1 MKTSV
6 SQISFYILSWYYLAS
21 FSKKKKKN
29 HGTCCCHEFKGMILE
44 LEQEKTQMTFSTSLN
59 F

>member
-6 SQISFYILSWYYLAS
+6 GQISFYIVSWDYLAGLW
-21 FSKKKKKN
+21 KKKKKIR
-29 HGTCCCHEFKGMILE
+29 GTCCCHEFKGMILE
-44 LEQEKTQMTFSTSLN
+44 LQQEKTHMNISTSLN

>member
-6 SQISFYILSWYYLAS
+6 SQISFYIVYLAGLW
-21 FSKKKKKN
+21 KKKKKIR
-29 HGTCCCHEFKGMILE
+29 GTCCCYEFKGMILE
-44 LEQEKTQMTFSTSLN
+44 LQQEKTQMNISTSLN